1 VSVSPFYALA
11 RTPGAALAKFDPLPD
26 EPLLKLLDPR
36 TSRRRTS
43 PAGRIRWL
51 RLFLLWLVMTL
62 PTVLLAW
69 VQPPQP
75 DPVAHAQDP
84 PTFNRLIG
92 KVDGVRLV
100 DQLAEAAA
108 RPPQPPRTG
117 EPAAK
122 AIEPEP
128 PRRGG
133 LRADIDLFSM
143 WTIWAC
149 YLALIASGRRLM
161 GSLLMTLERT
171 NIVAARPP
179 GRWVLA
185 PRNLVLRVVD
195 AITRVDSRRAIVW
208 GVALVALNVFFN
220 LRSTMQDG
228 ILTWRTDPATP
239 GSLFY
244 FSHLGGEQAN
254 LAGIWHLAVASAM
267 AAYLILLICR
277 LYVVFAAMS
286 EAVARDRTLRVM
298 PTHPDGTGGLMPIGR
313 ASLFI
318 SLSVF
323 VSGLGLTAIAV
334 QSYVSD
340 VPLTG
345 IFFGMCAGYLVIGP
359 VLFVLPLTPLRR
371 VMIDRKQRYLL
382 DADHMYHAV
391 DARHRQDVKAVQLD
405 ANALQGQLALSSLI
419 ERAEGMTVWPFDR
432 RTFRRFLALLV
443 APIVPVFKELPIV
456 EELTRRILG
465 E

>member
-1 VSVSPFYALA
+1 VSVSPFYAFA

-26 EPLLKLLDPR
+26 EPLLKILDPR
-36 TSRRRTS
+36 TSRRTTS
-43 PAGRIRWL
+43 PAGRVRWV
-51 RLFLLWLVMTL
+51 RLFLFWMGMTL
-62 PTVLLAW
+62 PTVAFAW
-69 VQPPQP
+69 LQSPQP
-75 DPVAHAQDP
+75 DPRRYQELDP
-84 PTFNRLIG
+84 SDFNRMIG
-92 KVDGVRLV
+92 KVDEKRF
-100 DQLAEAAA
+100 AE
-108 RPPQPPRTG
+108 QQ
-117 EPAAK
+117 AK
-122 AIEPEP
+122 ANAKPAGSGAAPTEARNQDP

-133 LRADIDLFSM
+133 LRSDIDLFSM

-149 YLALIASGRRLM
+149 YLALIASGRRLI
-161 GSLLMTLERT
+161 GALLITLERT
-171 NIVAARPP
+171 NVVAARPP
-179 GRWVLA
+179 GQWVLA
-185 PRNLVLRVVD
+185 PKNRILKIVD
-195 AITRVDSRRAIVW
+195 AITRVDSRRSIVW
-208 GVALVALNVFFN
+208 VVALVALNVYGN
-220 LRSTMQDG
+220 LRSTMADG
-228 ILTWRTDPATP
+228 IQTWRSDPATP
-239 GSLFY
+239 GSF
-244 FSHLGGEQAN
+244 FHFWHVGIEQAN
-254 LAGIWHLAVASAM
+254 LAGLWHLGISSAV

-298 PTHPDGTGGLMPIGR
+298 PTHPDGTGGLMPVGR

-334 QSYVSD
+334 QSYMSN

-345 IFFGMCAGYLVIGP
+345 MFFGMCAGYLLVGP

-371 VMIDRKQRYLL
+371 VMTDRKQRYLL
-382 DADHMYHAV
+382 EADHMYQGV
-391 DARHRQDVKAVQLD
+391 DARHRQDVKKMQLD
-405 ANALQGQLALSSLI
+405 ANALQGQLALSTLI

-465 E
+465 D